1 MLILLALAAAV
12 SLTVGFAIACAV
24 FDKRRKRLPPYSPST
39 MWQNIQATL
48 VQKSLYQLERGRA
61 SLQGLDPKS
70 RGASEHGNTVIY
82 KFPELKCVFFTSDVV
97 LARGVLCGENGIPE
111 AEKASIMSRVGNF
124 VDPNFQNLLTH
135 QTQNKERESAR
146 KAVAPAFSTSNL
158 TRTWPHVKV
167 VLGEQFEKFRQTAAS
182 GGTVDCKSMV
192 QQFFLRTLSRSAY
205 NIEFTDDGTEN
216 EGNINGLAYLHETEL
231 AVRQGASQAMIPFRR
246 HMWWD
251 SDVRRGALAN
261 KRLGEMM
268 GKIVRLHRQKGE
280 GGKHS
285 ILDHVVGHSYK
296 SETQRLCDL
305 AVITSASIDT
315 TAHTMC
321 FLLMELARRP
331 EVKAKLLAALET
343 VMPDRFD
350 AAGAGAGEGD
360 SADPTG
366 RELMSKIASL
376 EYLSWCIKET
386 LRLWPVAAVVA
397 RDLTQD
403 VEHNGMLL
411 PKGSLV
417 FVHFYS
423 MFRSPWIDNV
433 DEFVPE
439 RWGPQNPQLAR
450 LKETVTPFSLG
461 KRVCLGQNMAMFQ
474 LRAVAAHF
482 LHFFDFEL
490 QGEPTF
496 EYFLTLKMDD
506 LQMKVTPREGRC

>member
-1 MLILLALAAAV
+1 MLIPGILLALAAVSVAV
-12 SLTVGFAIACAV
+12 GLAIAYIYAI
-24 FDKRRKRLPPYSPST
+24 FDKRHKKLPPYSPET
-39 MWQNIQATL
+39 MWQNIKAST
-48 VQKSLYQLERGRA
+48 VGGGLYQVQRMRRFLLGV
-61 SLQGLDPKS
+61 DPKS
-70 RGASEHGNTVIY
+70 LGASEQGSTILLAIPTPNYFII
-82 KFPELKCVFFTSDVV
+82 TSDTV
-97 LARGVLCGENGIPE
+97 LARGVLCGDNGISE
-111 AEKASIMSRVGNF
+111 GDHSALGKIVNF
-124 VDPNFQNLLTH
+124 VDPSQSNILTH
-135 QTQNKERESAR
+135 KTANADRESAR
-146 KAVAPAFSTSNL
+146 KAIAPAFSTSNL
-158 TRTWPHVKV
+158 TRTWPHVKL
-167 VLGEQFEKFRQTAAS
+167 VLGEQFAKFRQTAAS
-182 GGTVDCKSMV
+182 GDTVDCKSMV
-192 QQFFLRTLSRSAY
+192 VRFFLRTLSRGAY

-216 EGNINGLAYLHETEL
+216 EGNINGLAYLHEIDVCSREMSN
-231 AVRQGASQAMIPFRR
+231 QIFIPLRR

-251 SDVRRGALAN
+251 SKVRRGALAN

-268 GKIVRLHRQKGE
+268 GKIVRLHREKGE
-280 GGKHS
+280 GGKHT

-343 VMPDRFD
+343 VMPDRFEAEGAADD
-350 AAGAGAGEGD
+350 A
-360 SADPTG
+360 SG

-450 LKETVTPFSLG
+450 LKETVHPFSLG
-461 KRVCLGQNMAMFQ
+461 RRTCLGQNMAMFQ
-474 LRAVAAHF
+474 MRAVAAHF
-482 LHFFDFEL
+482 VHYFDFEL
-490 QGEPTF
+490 QGEPTVEIF
-496 EYFLTLKMDD
+496 ITLKVDD
-506 LQMKVTPREGRC
+506 MQMKVTPRKGHW

>member
-1 MLILLALAAAV
+1 
-12 SLTVGFAIACAV
+12 
-24 FDKRRKRLPPYSPST
+24 
-39 MWQNIQATL
+39 MWQNIQAST
-48 VQKSLYQLERGRA
+48 VQKSLYQLERMRKFLLGV
-61 SLQGLDPKS
+61 DPKS
-70 RGASEHGNTVIY
+70 LGASEQGSTILLAIPTPNYFII
-82 KFPELKCVFFTSDVV
+82 TSDTV
-97 LARGVLCGENGIPE
+97 LARGVLCGDNGISE
-111 AEKASIMSRVGNF
+111 GDHSALGKIVNF
-124 VDPNFQNLLTH
+124 VDPSQSNILTH
-135 QTQNKERESAR
+135 KTANADRESAR
-146 KAVAPAFSTSNL
+146 KAIAPAFSTSNL
-158 TRTWPHVKV
+158 NRTWPNVKV

-205 NIEFTDDGTEN
+205 NVEFTDDGTEN
-216 EGNINGLAYLHETEL
+216 EGNINGLEYLHENEL
-231 AVRQGASQAMIPFRR
+231 TLREGANQLMIPFRR
-246 HMWWD
+246 HMWWN
-251 SDVRRGALAN
+251 SDARRGALAN
-261 KRLGEMM
+261 KRLGEIM
-268 GKIVRLHRQKGE
+268 GKVVRLHKQGE

-343 VMPDRFD
+343 VMPDRFEAEGAADD
-350 AAGAGAGEGD
+350 A
-360 SADPTG
+360 SG

-496 EYFLTLKMDD
+496 EEFITLKVDD
-506 LQMKVTPREGRC
+506 MQMKVTPRESRWPQEQ